1 MIPPSNIVEFIIAWP
16 STKASIEQ
24 KLADDYDINSGE
36 LDPVLLEL
44 FPWHS
49 VLENH
54 LESVGRFKCR
64 LNGVLDLSDFREDL
78 SNSLTAGDTAQQ
90 RMVAF
95 EIMGLAKNLKDR
107 GRSTRVD
114 LLKSDIDVA
123 RAQIIDLIDQRLR
136 NIGYKW
142 VLGGPLQ
149 NPLEQVKFSN

>member
-1 MIPPSNIVEFIIAWP
+1 MSPPSNIVEFIIAWP
-16 STKASIEQ
+16 SIKASIER
-24 KLADDYDINSGE
+24 KLSDDYDINSGE
-36 LDPVLLEL
+36 LDPVLREL

-123 RAQIIDLIDQRLR
+123 RTQIVDLIDQRLR
-136 NIGYKW
+136 SIGYKW
-142 VLGGPLQ
+142 VIGESLK
-149 NPLEQVKFSN
+149 NPLGSV